1 MRPMNGSAAS
11 KTLCIEGWRGINHS
25 IGMVNQNQILEWLKL
40 PGWQL
45 YHRDAPYFLPHW
57 SRSSLS
63 AGFSAEEQALIDAV
77 PPPPEGQLLDGCY
90 RIASPIR
97 LGQPG
102 SARRTGTFVVTEVGD
117 LAFEPEPLD
126 TDLLTQGD
134 DFVVTP
140 SHWARERLVERG
152 FKAEAIRVVPH
163 GYKTDVFQPLS
174 PAERLEARQRVGIAE
189 HEIVLCNVGVSTWN
203 KGVELAVLGY
213 VQLRSEGFPV
223 RLILKDHKGLYGLG
237 VERVMGELMQ
247 REPLLQ
253 RADIQAGI
261 LVISSSLN
269 LHQLRSLYGLA
280 DAYVSPYRAEGFN
293 LPVLEAMGCGTWVI
307 VTGGGATDDFVP
319 PALGHR
325 LASRP
330 GRLANAPAGQGRFM
344 APEVE
349 DLVQA
354 LRTVA
359 EGRVPRGP
367 EQEAARQALAERYN
381 WGRVTA
387 ELAALF

>member
-1 MRPMNGSAAS
+1 MNGTAGAPT

-25 IGMVNQNQILEWLKL
+25 IGMVNQNQILAWLQL

-57 SRSSLS
+57 SRSTLS
-63 AGFSAEEQALIDAV
+63 AGFSAEEQALIDALA
-77 PPPPEGQLLDGCY
+77 PPPEGQLLDGCY

-97 LGQPG
+97 LGPAG
-102 SARRTGTFVVTEVGD
+102 AARRTGTFVVTEVGD
-117 LAFEPEPLD
+117 LAFEPNELD
-126 TDLLTQGD
+126 IRLLTQGA
-134 DFVVTP
+134 DFIVTP
-140 SHWARERLVERG
+140 SQWSRERLIERG
-152 FKAEAIRVVPH
+152 FDGDAIRVVPH
-163 GYKTDVFQPLS
+163 GYKTDVFQPLT
-174 PAERLEARQRVGIAE
+174 PAERLEARQRVGIAPE
-189 HEIVLCNVGVSTWN
+189 EIVLCNVGVSTWN

-237 VERVMGELMQ
+237 VERVMTDLMQ

-253 RADIQAGI
+253 RADIQSGI
-261 LVISSSLN
+261 MVISSSLN

-319 PALGHR
+319 AALGHR

-330 GRLANAPAGQGRFM
+330 SRLASSPAGQGRFM

-349 DLVQA
+349 DLVEA
-354 LRTVA
+354 LRAVA
-359 EGRVPRGP
+359 ERRIPQGP
-367 EQEAARQALAERYN
+367 AQQAARQALAERYN